1 MSVSIRKNLTSIAY
15 NIFWICLVGY
25 FVYHVVSGARGVI
38 SWVKL
43 SKKVEMLENQAS
55 ELKESNKFL
64 ENKIKYFRRD
74 NLDLDLLDEQ
84 ARQVLGFANENDIVI
99 LLPKSS
105 K

>member
-1 MSVSIRKNLTSIAY
+1 MSISIRKNLASVVY

-43 SKKVEMLENQAS
+43 SKKVEQLENKAKR
-55 ELKESNKFL
+55 LKESNKFL

-84 ARQVLGFANENDIVI
+84 ARSVLGFADENDIVI
-99 LLPKSS
+99 PLPKPST
-105 K
+105 

>member
-1 MSVSIRKNLTSIAY
+1 MGKTQ
-15 NIFWICLVGY
+15 
-25 FVYHVVSGARGVI
+25 
-38 SWVKL
+38 
-43 SKKVEMLENQAS
+43 QAS